1 MKKAFFGYIFLLIP
15 FISISQ
21 LNFYPPVNIQVTKV
35 PTFSESFNQGLQN
48 GLAIR
53 NARASEANARTAVA
67 NAQSDALKN
76 NYEKI
81 EIDFLKGM
89 PGRFKS
95 VAIKKVTG
103 WAVIENYETLFTE
116 IMNGSKYQLVNEAGK
131 ILNMNSYQKNKLF
144 FPPIIEGYDNDS
156 LTLFL
161 EWSREATSD
170 YDRISRLILKSYDG
184 STVYQAEFKNKSY
197 TEILRPVLAE
207 YIMTSEEAKINL
219 IKLKEYLDLG
229 LISQSEFDSKATSLK
244 KILINF

>member
-1 MKKAFFGYIFLLIP
+1 MKKAFFGYIFFFIP
-15 FISISQ
+15 FISIGQ
-21 LNFYPPVNIQVTKV
+21 LVFPQPVKIEVTKV
-35 PTFSESFNQGLQN
+35 PTLSESFNQGIQN

-53 NARASEANARTAVA
+53 NARTAEA

-103 WAVIENYETLFTE
+103 WSVIENYETLFTE
-116 IMNGSKYQLVNEAGK
+116 IMNANKYQLVNQAGK
-131 ILNMNSYQKNKLF
+131 VSNKSSHEKNKLF
-144 FPPIIEGYDNDS
+144 LPPILVGYENDTS
-156 LTLFL
+156 TLFI

-184 STVYQAEFKNKSY
+184 TTVYQAEYKNKSFI
-197 TEILRPVLAE
+197 EMLRPVLTE
-207 YIMTSEEAKINL
+207 YIMTPDEAKINL

-229 LISQSEFDSKATSLK
+229 LISQSEFDSKASSLK